1 MVLFAVYY
9 KQEACDSVRGTTMDT
24 LLTSVLIGFVVALA
38 ISVLRPARGRRSS
51 MCRWSRNRLMVEP
64 VSGH

>member
-1 MVLFAVYY
+1 
-9 KQEACDSVRGTTMDT
+9 MDT